1 MWDGSATKAD
11 ALESPNPD
19 FLSRATLIR
28 KDTTMDLLPFAKNIA
43 DRVEAQSVRA
53 KVPVAVSVIDIHGNI
68 LLQHRMSGAP
78 VFSIEISE
86 RKAYTSAL
94 VGLRTAELSP
104 LVQPGK
110 ELFPLMGLSG
120 GRFCSMGGGAPL
132 SSEGQL
138 VAGVGV
144 SGGTVEQDI
153 AILEAALREPAATRN
168 SDMKLEVVV
177 IPVANADRAKR
188 FYGDLGWRL
197 DIDYS
202 AGDNYR
208 VIQFTP
214 PGSGCSIMFG
224 KNVSKAAPG
233 SAKGL
238 HLIVSDIQATR
249 EDLLRRGIAVSE
261 PFHDTCGIFHHV
273 EGESLISGPN
283 PQRKS
288 YASFASFSDPDGNGW
303 VFQEITARLTGHIE
317 DGDTSFTPELTRVV
331 RHAAA
336 GNGATL

>member
-1 MWDGSATKAD
+1 
-11 ALESPNPD
+11 
-19 FLSRATLIR
+19 
-28 KDTTMDLLPFAKNIA
+28 MDLLAFAKTIA
-43 DRVEAQSVRA
+43 DRVEAQSART

-94 VGLRTAELSP
+94 VGLRTADLSP

-110 ELFPLMGLSG
+110 DLFPLMGLSG

-144 SGGTVEQDI
+144 SGGTVEQDV
-153 AILEAALREPAATRN
+153 AILEAALREPAGARKI
-168 SDMKLEVVV
+168 DMQLEVVV
-177 IPVANADRAKR
+177 IPVADADRAKR

-208 VIQFTP
+208 AIQFTP

-224 KNVSKAAPG
+224 KNVSTAAPG
-233 SAKGL
+233 SVKGL

-249 EDLLRRGIAVSE
+249 EDLLSRGIAVSE
-261 PFHDTCGIFHHV
+261 PFHDAGGIFHHA
-273 EGESLISGPN
+273 EGKSLVSGPN

-288 YASFASFSDPDGNGW
+288 YASYASFSDPDGNGW
-303 VFQEITARLTGHIE
+303 VFQEITARLTGHID
-317 DGDTSFTPELTRVV
+317 DGDTSFTPELTSVV